1 MATAVSMDRAFITA
15 NPPTYHR
22 SGVDGQGPSPDLV
35 GIRRGRTRL
44 REQDRSMSL
53 ASSSLASGVL
63 TVPGGQA
70 KLRPTL
76 FDLPPELIHQIL
88 TCLPARDLACVS
100 ATCRSLAAHGR
111 DDLLW
116 ADLVHRNLPSKLPG
130 PGPFDSFRSLYRAH
144 YPYWFV
150 PRQKI
155 WFSDAEHT
163 GKLILAR
170 YDHRRGVIEGYRVVA
185 EKTLD
190 PVTAWARNR
199 NVIVQTYNPKVR
211 LWLDDPVILLKN
223 NAVAPPSRG
232 QYLYREIQMPMAA
245 EAQHVYSSFS
255 LCARQDGP
263 SSPSVCPNRQWPPMT
278 IPSENRVQRN
288 VGSPSYSRPQHLGQ
302 ISEYAFRIRKWAHF
316 PLTHPSFTMDSPENM
331 TTYATLDAKLY
342 TPTTQKPYQGIWVG
356 DSVDHGCEFLLF
368 LQRERDRRQTR
379 DQRSARPARGAVPE
393 SAAEG
398 PSRDVS
404 LQGVTATGAEG
415 DQRSNELA
423 IEQGSLEGIKL
434 TGDLFVPRGEISF
447 IAEVGPKGVIRVA
460 DEEPFRGVRVV
471 RCKSQVVSRN
481 PRDSRFI
488 DSQLFLISHDCIA
501 QYCQVM
507 SRFSFFYRVDIDTLL
522 QI

>member
-1 MATAVSMDRAFITA
+1 MATAVSMDRAFTA
-15 NPPTYHR
+15 SPPYHR
-22 SGVDGQGPSPDLV
+22 SGVDSQGPNPDLV

-53 ASSSLASGVL
+53 ASSSMAHGAPGAPVI
-63 TVPGGQA
+63 PGGQTQTR
-70 KLRPTL
+70 LRPTL
-76 FDLPPELIHQIL
+76 IDLPPELIHQIL
-88 TCLPARDLACVS
+88 AYLPARDLACVS
-100 ATCRSLAAHGR
+100 ATCRSLAPHGR

-130 PGPFDSFRSLYRAH
+130 PSPFDSFRSLYRAH

-185 EKTLD
+185 EKTLN

-223 NAVAPPSRG
+223 NAVAPPSPG

-255 LCARQDGP
+255 LCARP
-263 SSPSVCPNRQWPPMT
+263 SSPSVCPNRQWPPVT
-278 IPSENRVQRN
+278 IPSESRVQRN

-342 TPTTQKPYQGIWVG
+342 TPTRQRPYQGIWVG

-368 LQRERDRRQTR
+368 LQRERDRRQPTR
-379 DQRSARPARGAVPE
+379 DQRSTRPARPGLE
-393 SAAEG
+393 SG

-404 LQGVTATGAEG
+404 LLVEGETETGVEG
-415 DQRSNELA
+415 DQRSNHSG

-434 TGDLFVPRGEISF
+434 TGDLLVPRGEISF
-447 IAEVGPKGVIRVA
+447 IADEIGPKGVIRIA
-460 DEEPFRGVRVV
+460 DEEPFRGARVV
-471 RCKSQVVSRN
+471 RCRS
-481 PRDSRFI
+481 
-488 DSQLFLISHDCIA
+488 
-501 QYCQVM
+501 QVM
-507 SRFSFFYRVDIDTLL
+507 SRNSRDSKSLRSSWKPTPDRIISSEF
-522 QI
+522 